1 MEMYKQPTYLKNL
14 PGNCGVR
21 ESPCFDLSV
30 TQARPL
36 KLKLLSFAPMG
47 RVTGRVD
54 CNDFWVIS
62 ASKTRNCCFT
72 LTLAVQLLPCMGWRK
87 ALALLGNPFFRHVVS
102 IRRRSFGN
110 WRRTLLSTYLPIFAA
125 SQKSW
130 NVFEVLVF
138 LPSDLHCVDLTAHE
152 GLGWGLAPNFVPLL
166 SSSSDVRPRGYTVS
180 WFLFSHFKPLT
191 FSHLVWL
198 KCWN

>member
-54 CNDFWVIS
+54 CNDF
-62 ASKTRNCCFT
+62 
-72 LTLAVQLLPCMGWRK
+72 
-87 ALALLGNPFFRHVVS
+87 
-102 IRRRSFGN
+102 
-110 WRRTLLSTYLPIFAA
+110 
-125 SQKSW
+125 
-130 NVFEVLVF
+130 
-138 LPSDLHCVDLTAHE
+138 
-152 GLGWGLAPNFVPLL
+152 
-166 SSSSDVRPRGYTVS
+166 
-180 WFLFSHFKPLT
+180 
-191 FSHLVWL
+191 
-198 KCWN
+198 